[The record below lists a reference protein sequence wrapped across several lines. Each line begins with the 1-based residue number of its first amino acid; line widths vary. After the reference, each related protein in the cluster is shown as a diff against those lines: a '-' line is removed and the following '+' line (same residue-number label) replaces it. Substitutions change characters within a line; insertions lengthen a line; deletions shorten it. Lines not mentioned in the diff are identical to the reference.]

1 MGARQHI
8 PTINECSD
16 SGDLCLLSS
25 KVYHRLHLHN
35 ALLVLH
41 YLLLHYLLFFRRTY
55 FVVITVLC
63 FRRFNLL
70 AFCVSR
76 YFLLIYFISPLPFD
90 CLNLF
95 TFALVFTVIILVH
108 SSAESD
114 QFPFILNLYPKPN
127 HSLFT

>member
-8 PTINECSD
+8 LTINEGSY

-55 FVVITVLC
+55 FVVIIILF
-63 FRRFNLL
+63 FRRLTLL
-70 AFCVSR
+70 TFYDSCD
-76 YFLLIYFISPLPFD
+76 LLLLYFISPLPFD
-90 CLNLF
+90 CLNLL
-95 TFALVFTVIILVH
+95 TFAFFFIIFLVH

-114 QFPFILNLYPKPN
+114 QFPFILSLYPKPN
-127 HSLFT
+127 HPFLA